1 MLPHFFKQFLF
12 WLCFCWRRRHQ
23 WHHRPPRCCDCVAAF
38 FQTCFSVFL
47 LEAEGTTPRAFKVL
61 CCRISSNNSF
71 FGCVSAGG
79 GVTSGISDR
88 QGAVTVLLHFFKHVF
103 FCLSAG
109 GIKRCSRSMCIQGAV
124 LVLLQFYSSTN
135 NLFLSACWRHHQ
147 CHRDPRCCVV
157 AFLQTCSFLVFLL
170 EESSAAAPPKRS
182 KVLCCCISSTN
193 SFLCFCWRHHQALLP
208 PTAPTPKLRQGK
220 YFMTNGIGSVDHRL
234 QDQPAKKQKVIQSKA
249 GFKWRRVY
257 KIVFKC
263 VFSLTC

>member
-1 MLPHFFKQFLF
+1 M
-12 WLCFCWRRRHQ
+12 
-23 WHHRPPRCCDCVAAF
+23 
-38 FQTCFSVFL
+38 
-47 LEAEGTTPRAFKVL
+47 L

-103 FCLSAG
+103 SCLSAG
-109 GIKRCSRSMCIQGAV
+109 GIKRCSSSMCIQGAV

-135 NLFLSACWRHHQ
+135 NLFCLPAGGTINAIETQGAVLLHFFKHVLFWCFCWRSQ
-147 CHRDPRCCVV
+147 AQQHRRKDRRCCVV
-157 AFLQTCSFLVFLL
+157 AFLQRIL
-170 EESSAAAPPKRS
+170 
-182 KVLCCCISSTN
+182 
-193 SFLCFCWRHHQALLP
+193 FLCFCWRHHQALLP

>member
-109 GIKRCSRSMCIQGAV
+109 GIKRCSSSMCIQGAV
-124 LVLLQFYSSTN
+124 LVLLHWCSST
-135 NLFLSACWRHHQ
+135 
-147 CHRDPRCCVV
+147 V
-157 AFLQTCSFLVFLL
+157 LQTIYFVSLL
-170 EESSAAAPPKRS
+170 EAPSMPSRP
-182 KVLCCCISSTN
+182 KVLCCCISSNMFFFGVSAGGVKRSSTAEKIEGAVLLHFFN
-193 SFLCFCWRHHQALLP
+193 EFFFCVSAGGIIKRCCRRQ
-208 PTAPTPKLRQGK
+208 LRLR
-220 YFMTNGIGSVDHRL
+220 S
-234 QDQPAKKQKVIQSKA
+234 
-249 GFKWRRVY
+249 
-257 KIVFKC
+257 
-263 VFSLTC
+263 

>member
-1 MLPHFFKQFLF
+1 MFFCLSAGGRGHYATGLQGAVLPHFFKQFLF

-23 WHHRPPRCCDCVAAF
+23 WHQRPPRCCDCVAAF
-38 FQTCFSVFL
+38 FQTC
-47 LEAEGTTPRAFKVL
+47 
-61 CCRISSNNSF
+61 
-71 FGCVSAGG
+71 
-79 GVTSGISDR
+79 
-88 QGAVTVLLHFFKHVF
+88 F

-193 SFLCFCWRHHQALLP
+193 SFFVFLLE
-208 PTAPTPKLRQGK
+208 ASSSAAAADSSDSEAEARKIFHDQWNRQ
-220 YFMTNGIGSVDHRL
+220 
-234 QDQPAKKQKVIQSKA
+234 
-249 GFKWRRVY
+249 
-257 KIVFKC
+257 C
-263 VFSLTC
+263 